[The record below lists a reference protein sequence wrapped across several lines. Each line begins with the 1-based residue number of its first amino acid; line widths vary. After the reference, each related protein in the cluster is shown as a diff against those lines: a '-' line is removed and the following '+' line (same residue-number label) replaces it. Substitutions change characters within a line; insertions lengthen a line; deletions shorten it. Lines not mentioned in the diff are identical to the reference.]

1 MLNQD
6 LGNAGTVTNLQ
17 CPSSED
23 ENDFLAAD
31 DLNVEEDFEFNKKQG
46 IFTQQHHSFME
57 REN

>member
-1 MLNQD
+1 M
-6 LGNAGTVTNLQ
+6 GNAGILTNLQ